1 MKNNGGQYEKYADG
15 NAEMSKISLEKSD
28 LDGDFLCF
36 EN

>member
-1 MKNNGGQYEKYADG
+1 MKNKPI
-15 NAEMSKISLEKSD
+15 EMPNLYIMSEISLEKSD